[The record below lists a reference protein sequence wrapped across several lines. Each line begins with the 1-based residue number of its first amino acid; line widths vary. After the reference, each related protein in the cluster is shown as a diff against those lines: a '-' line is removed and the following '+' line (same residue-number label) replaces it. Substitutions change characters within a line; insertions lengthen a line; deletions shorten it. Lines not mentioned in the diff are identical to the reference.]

1 MPPFR
6 SSLLTGVASG
16 LLLGATVVWAQTTT
30 PPPPSPPVP
39 HEPVPIEITL
49 PKTARAVF
57 QPLDTGS
64 PYVWCGVVVSDYELL
79 FQCVATPPPP
89 GAVQPAPAPAPT
101 PPPAPTR

>member
-6 SSLLTGVASG
+6 SWLLPGVASG
-16 LLLGATVVWAQTTT
+16 LLLGATVAGAQTTT
-30 PPPPSPPVP
+30 PPPPIPSVP
-39 HEPVPIEITL
+39 HEPVPIEIAL

-64 PYVWCGVVVSDYELL
+64 PSVWCGVVVSDYELL

-89 GAVQPAPAPAPT
+89 TGAMPVVPPPPP